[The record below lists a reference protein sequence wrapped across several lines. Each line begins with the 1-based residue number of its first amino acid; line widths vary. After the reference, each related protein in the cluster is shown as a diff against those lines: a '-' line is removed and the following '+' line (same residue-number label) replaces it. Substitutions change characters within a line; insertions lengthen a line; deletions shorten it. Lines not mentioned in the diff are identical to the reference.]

1 MWIWIYWYRNGWELL
16 EWKDR
21 LAKDNKI
28 DASEIKLVVV
38 EAAPTIL
45 NMLERR
51 DADKAERYMVKKV
64 LKS

>member
-1 MWIWIYWYRNGWELL
+1 MVGELL